1 MSVRRLHLG
10 LVFGTFAL
18 PVLVV
23 AGCNQDTTSSAGP
36 ADGQSATTLGKVT
49 TRVATSAE
57 VSALPARGKQK
68 LSAPPAVAVFGMIY
82 IDANTGKEYIFDG
95 NSWVPHDNT
104 VDSFYAARKAE
115 SAAKT
120 GAKTAASMVQ
130 SDVYTDGD
138 PAATPSGAHGGPG
151 STPAGHYAYG
161 CVVCH
166 KVGGRV
172 SFLKTGPAYA
182 SGLAAPTYNTTTQTC
197 SNVACH
203 VVSGSYSY
211 YIYDWGLD
219 TTVLTTVTY
228 GSSTPRPTASWFST
242 GAAGC
247 TACHDDP
254 PRNGSTGSNVWH
266 SGNHGGQGP
275 TGERNQC
282 QFCHPDAS
290 SPGNGIGDTI
300 TNKAL
305 HANGTANVSAV
316 FTSACYGCH

>member
-10 LVFGTFAL
+10 LVFGSFAL

-23 AGCNQDTTSSAGP
+23 AGCDKETASFTGP
-36 ADGQSATTLGKVT
+36 ADSKSEAATVDKVA
-49 TRVATSAE
+49 TRVATRDE
-57 VSALPARGKQK
+57 VGTLPARGKQK

-82 IDANTGKEYIFDG
+82 INASTGKEYIFDG
-95 NSWVPHDNT
+95 STWVPHDNS
-104 VDSFYAARKAE
+104 VDSFYAARDTKQ
-115 SAAKT
+115 T
-120 GAKTAASMVQ
+120 AKTAASMVQ
-130 SDVYTDGD
+130 TDACADGD
-138 PAATPSGAHGGPG
+138 PACTPSGAHGGPG

-161 CVVCH
+161 CAVCH

-172 SFLKTGPAYA
+172 SFLKSGPAYA
-182 SGLAAPTYNTTTQTC
+182 AGLAAPTYNTTTQTC

-211 YIYDWGLD
+211 YVYDWGLE
-219 TTVLTTVTY
+219 TTVLTTLTY

-254 PRNGSTGSNVWH
+254 PRNGSTGSNLWH

-282 QFCHPDAS
+282 QFCHPDAF

-305 HANGTANVSAV
+305 HANGTVNVSAV